1 MDRREDMT
9 MLLNGNRLESINDG
23 RKGGIL
29 EERG

>member
-1 MDRREDMT
+1 MDRREEMT

-23 RKGGIL
+23 RKGGFL